1 VERTVADQILY
12 LQQVK
17 AQLATNLQA
26 MGVALTGSES
36 FMELVNLVLT
46 IGGGT

>member
-1 VERTVADQILY
+1 MERTVADQILY

-17 AQLATNLQA
+17 QQLATNLQA
-26 MGVALTGSES
+26 MGVSLIGTES

>member
-1 VERTVADQILY
+1 MALETIADQILY

-17 AQLATNLQA
+17 EQLATNLQT
-26 MGVALTGSES
+26 MGVSLTGEET

-46 IGGGT
+46 IGG

>member
-1 VERTVADQILY
+1 MSTIAEQITY

-17 AQLATNLQA
+17 QQLAINLQA
-26 MGVALTGSES
+26 MGVALTGNES

-46 IGGGT
+46 IGG